1 MERNFEGD
9 IKATI
14 FGLGRDR
21 APSPKILLR
30 DFWLDIKD
38 DIMDFLAEFHKDVFY
53 LRNCG
58 PPSLP

>member
-9 IKATI
+9 IKAVI

-21 APSPKILLR
+21 APGPKIFLR

-38 DIMDFLAEFHKDVFY
+38 DIMDFLAEFHEDVFY

-58 PPSLP
+58 PPS